1 MSVLKL
7 SEISDKELATRLLT
21 TTGRL
26 EPHCEE
32 LARRLLAWCE
42 AEFLIDVETER
53 MERVYWCGDESRGFE
68 VPDHQ
73 ITWAEGILA
82 DDDELEWWEKPPE
95 GEA

>member
-1 MSVLKL
+1 
-7 SEISDKELATRLLT
+7 
-21 TTGRL
+21 
-26 EPHCEE
+26 
-32 LARRLLAWCE
+32 
-42 AEFLIDVETER
+42 
-53 MERVYWCGDESRGFE
+53 MERVYWCGDESRGYE